1 MLRFIHLLFLSLIF
15 LFDAAWADEQPAIVY
30 GADEA
35 FRPYEWFSD
44 EGNLEGFQIELI
56 RAIGEAQ
63 GRRISFVTGP
73 WSKIRQSLLDG
84 SVQVV
89 SMFDQPVRR
98 IYADFSK
105 PHSVLA
111 SEIFVRIGS
120 KPILSVQELA
130 GKEVIQ
136 QEGAL
141 SAEYLRTL
149 GIRYTSIQVKDQFD
163 AMRLLATGKHDC
175 VITTQVGGR
184 YALQKLGIRNIITT
198 GQPLLASNVAFAVR
212 KGNSALLEWLNSG
225 LDRVKANGTYD
236 VLYQKWFGESNRFR
250 MSDLQAMRNVFVGIG
265 LAIVVLVAVIGLW
278 IKMLRR
284 AVSTKTFELQY
295 LADHDSLTGL
305 YNRHYITNAIH
316 SAIADFHLH
325 SGQRNF
331 GILFIDL
338 DRFKLVNDSLGH
350 HVGDLLI
357 KAVGFELL
365 ASVEDRCR
373 VARWGGDEFIV
384 LVNPVGDGAAL
395 QRIAMRI
402 AEKLR
407 TPYNFKGKDIF
418 IGASI
423 GAVMS
428 SLRYRTAEEMLR
440 DADNAMYRAKSDRRV
455 SVRLFEPQ
463 MHDVAVRNL
472 KLSSDFQKGVARG
485 ELRNHYQ
492 PIYSLATGKLSG
504 FEALVRWQHPE
515 LGLLSPAVFL
525 PILEKTE
532 AMRQLG
538 EWVLQN
544 AIETAKRWHHH
555 YAADF
560 YISVNISD
568 EQFAFG
574 NLCDTLSGMLE
585 KFRLP
590 PRFLRLEITETV
602 LMADVVGGMS
612 QLEELRQ
619 MQVRILIDDF
629 GTGFSSLSHLA
640 SIPAETIKID
650 RSFVHGLVHGSR
662 NYEIVRAMLALTRN
676 LHLEAVA
683 EGIETRHE
691 RDLLAEMGCEYAQ
704 GFFYSEPLIEMAA
717 EELLKKITV
726 QP

>member
-184 YALQKLGIRNIITT
+184 YALQKLGIRNVITT
-198 GQPLLASNVAFAVR
+198 GQPVLASNVAFAVR
-212 KGNSALLEWLNSG
+212 KGNSNLLEWLNSG

-236 VLYQKWFGESNRFR
+236 VLYQKWFGESNRVR

-373 VARWGGDEFIV
+373 VARWGG
-384 LVNPVGDGAAL
+384 
-395 QRIAMRI
+395 
-402 AEKLR
+402 
-407 TPYNFKGKDIF
+407 
-418 IGASI
+418 
-423 GAVMS
+423 
-428 SLRYRTAEEMLR
+428 
-440 DADNAMYRAKSDRRV
+440 
-455 SVRLFEPQ
+455 
-463 MHDVAVRNL
+463 
-472 KLSSDFQKGVARG
+472 
-485 ELRNHYQ
+485 
-492 PIYSLATGKLSG
+492 
-504 FEALVRWQHPE
+504 
-515 LGLLSPAVFL
+515 
-525 PILEKTE
+525 
-532 AMRQLG
+532 
-538 EWVLQN
+538 
-544 AIETAKRWHHH
+544 
-555 YAADF
+555 
-560 YISVNISD
+560 
-568 EQFAFG
+568 
-574 NLCDTLSGMLE
+574 
-585 KFRLP
+585 
-590 PRFLRLEITETV
+590 
-602 LMADVVGGMS
+602 
-612 QLEELRQ
+612 
-619 MQVRILIDDF
+619 
-629 GTGFSSLSHLA
+629 
-640 SIPAETIKID
+640 
-650 RSFVHGLVHGSR
+650 
-662 NYEIVRAMLALTRN
+662 
-676 LHLEAVA
+676 
-683 EGIETRHE
+683 
-691 RDLLAEMGCEYAQ
+691 
-704 GFFYSEPLIEMAA
+704 
-717 EELLKKITV
+717 
-726 QP
+726 